1 MTFRTAAGSRR
12 SADGHVV
19 ILSAL
24 FIAFATLCLLR
35 VALIPSLLDRVMNYT
50 ADEGN
55 LLEKIHP
62 TLYGFVAVG
71 LWGLLTNRIALSA
84 WELRVLRHMSAFL
97 GGMTLILVWLAF
109 TGRLGSSGY
118 LIDSYLTACCAALM
132 LLFPPAWRRMVATML
147 LGYLV
152 LGAVIGIGEFAT
164 HVRLL
169 PYDAKELTFRPT
181 GLSNHPLEFGLA
193 CAMAVGFVA
202 AADWRPLPR
211 VLAMAVLVIGGFA
224 AGARLAAI
232 VGLAGAFVVGLVKVG
247 EGQPP
252 RRALERRIIALVS
265 ALVVI
270 PVLLG
275 GLYAAGAL
283 QRFQGGLVDE
293 SAMARVDIYGVFH
306 FLSWSEIL
314 FGTDVAKVRQVALEQ
329 FGYSFIESSL
339 VIFVVQFGAIG
350 TALFLGLLANL
361 VRVML
366 AGARLGVAIGT
377 IAFFII
383 ATSNN
388 GLSTKN
394 AGIFLLFT
402 LILALRP
409 VPQRRGALA

>member
-1 MTFRTAAGSRR
+1 MTFRSAAASGR
-12 SADGHVV
+12 SADRHAVT
-19 ILSAL
+19 LSAL
-24 FIAFATLCLLR
+24 FIAFAVLCLLR
-35 VALIPSLLDRVMNYT
+35 VALIPTLLDRVMTYT

-55 LLEKIHP
+55 LVEKIHP

-71 LWGLLTNRIALSA
+71 LWGLLTTRIELTA
-84 WELRVLRHMSAFL
+84 WELRVLRHMFAFL
-97 GGMTLILVWLAF
+97 GGMALLLLGLAI

-132 LLFPPAWRRMVATML
+132 ILFPPPWRRGIATVL
-147 LGYLV
+147 IGYLV
-152 LGAVIGIGEFAT
+152 AGAVIGIGEFAT
-164 HVRLL
+164 HIRLL
-169 PYDAKELTFRPT
+169 PYAAKELTFRPT
-181 GLSNHPLEFGLA
+181 GLSNHPLEFGLV

-202 AADWRPLPR
+202 ATDWRPLPR
-211 VLAMAVLVIGGFA
+211 ALAMAVLVVGGFA

-232 VGLAGAFVVGLVKVG
+232 VGLLSAFLVVLVKVG
-247 EGQPP
+247 AGQP
-252 RRALERRIIALVS
+252 RRRVLERRIIAVVA
-265 ALVVI
+265 ALVTI
-270 PVLLG
+270 PILLG

-283 QRFQGGLVDE
+283 QRFQGGLIDE
-293 SAMARVDIYGVFH
+293 SALARVDIYGVFR
-306 FLSWSEIL
+306 FLSWNEIL
-314 FGTDVAKVRQVALEQ
+314 FGTDVARVRQIALEQ
-329 FGYSFIESSL
+329 FGYAFIESSL

-366 AGARLGVAIGT
+366 SGARLGVVIGT
-377 IAFFII
+377 FAFFVI

-409 VPQRRGALA
+409 EPQRNGGMA